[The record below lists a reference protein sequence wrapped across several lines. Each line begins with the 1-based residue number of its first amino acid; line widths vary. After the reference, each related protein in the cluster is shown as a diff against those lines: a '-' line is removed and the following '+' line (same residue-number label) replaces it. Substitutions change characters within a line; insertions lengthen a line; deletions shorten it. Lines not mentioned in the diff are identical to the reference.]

1 MLVKMNCAN
10 GGGVNFAN
18 GVETFSSA
26 AEEKSINCGFKPKY
40 IVVMRIESGTVPN
53 VGNGSCVNVYNSD
66 FSETMYYTGSRTN
79 GGAMYLTQY
88 TIGDHGGLD
97 ITEINLTGFKYKV
110 PANYNG
116 TYYWFAVG

>member
-1 MLVKMNCAN
+1 
-10 GGGVNFAN
+10 
-18 GVETFSSA
+18 
-26 AEEKSINCGFKPKY
+26 
-40 IVVMRIESGTVPN
+40 MRIESGTVPN